1 MEHRGQ
7 RGRTQ
12 GWLSTSGAAAP
23 FFTSKQIQA
32 HHICHAGL
40 RHSVQTEWGWTVPVA
55 TLGGVGH
62 RGL

>member
-23 FFTSKQIQA
+23 FFTHIQA
-32 HHICHAGL
+32 QHIRHTGP
-40 RHSVQTEWGWTVPVA
+40 RHSLQTGWGWTVPMA